1 MIEAIGTGK
10 VPYHTPVFR
19 ALAIAAA
26 PPGER
31 EKFLDQIA
39 DQIDSI
45 AIDVSTMGDT
55 LNFVELDEISTIKE
69 SVDTIEKSQS
79 AMERVLDDLKADV
92 EKILDKME

>member
-1 MIEAIGTGK
+1 
-10 VPYHTPVFR
+10 
-19 ALAIAAA
+19 
-26 PPGER
+26 
-31 EKFLDQIA
+31 LDQIA